1 MVERF
6 SASDRVLHWT
16 VAITFLYCMLSG
28 IGIAYPKFS
37 WLLAVLGGGEFARW
51 LHPWAGVVFSIGA
64 VLMILKWAREMAITA
79 EDVLFLMKI
88 KSYVSGKHE
97 DLPQAGKYNGGQK
110 LYAWVV
116 FLSAIL
122 FFLSGIAM
130 WFPEN
135 FGIGLVR
142 WAVVL
147 HVLTFIIAGAFTIIH
162 IYMATVGVSG
172 SIWGMIGGKVSDAWA
187 RFHHPRWYREVKGE

>member
-16 VAITFLYCMLSG
+16 VAIAFLYCMLSG

-64 VLMILKWAREMAITA
+64 VLMILKWAREMVITA
-79 EDVLFLMKI
+79 EDVLFLMKT
-88 KSYVSGKHE
+88 KSCISGKHE